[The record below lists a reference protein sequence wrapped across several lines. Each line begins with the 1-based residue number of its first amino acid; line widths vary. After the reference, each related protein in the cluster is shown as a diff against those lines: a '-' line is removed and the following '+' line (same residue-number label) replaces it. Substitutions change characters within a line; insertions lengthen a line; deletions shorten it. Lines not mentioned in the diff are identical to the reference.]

1 MLVVTCAAGLWGQRT
16 FSAGCSHAAGWG
28 GVCHTGHAGDVC
40 VFGVGE
46 VGVLALLVCV
56 YVCTRVY
63 VPALDFWDVGEVQ
76 GKI

>member
-1 MLVVTCAAGLWGQRT
+1 M
-16 FSAGCSHAAGWG
+16 
-28 GVCHTGHAGDVC
+28 CHTGHAGDVC

-56 YVCTRVY
+56 YVCARAY
-63 VPALDFWDVGEVQ
+63 VPSLDFWDVGEVQ